1 MTAAKMHTVTTM
13 RAVTAAEASFTE
25 VSPKDWSGLTLCW
38 LRQLPERS
46 WLWIVVIVLFRSP
59 TSLLQTP
66 GDQSFEHLLGLLI
79 EALHELIS
87 GLESMTALAITP

>member
-1 MTAAKMHTVTTM
+1 MTAAEMHTVTTM
-13 RAVTAAEASFTE
+13 RAVRLLSRR
-25 VSPKDWSGLTLCW
+25 SLKSLQRDWSGLTLCW

-87 GLESMTALAITP
+87 GLETMTALAITP